1 MWSVT
6 TLQTGYPG
14 RSTRHGSLGWSTI
27 GLARGPGG
35 RIAVLDTGGFA
46 ARRVIARGLAAL
58 GLAPA
63 DVTDL
68 LLTHLHHDHMIN
80 WPMFP
85 SATIH
90 APRAEMAWAL
100 AQPDGHETLCET
112 AIRALAQ
119 CPRLRLFDPEE
130 REVLPGI
137 ACAEYPGH
145 TPHHVAFTLA
155 GDPPTLFSADIA
167 KNRVELLTG
176 EADLTMDAALHRD
189 SIARLRAAWAAVP
202 GMVLMPGH
210 DAPMALGPDGAP
222 RPLAPLEAGIE
233 AWFGP
238 TLAQMTGFNLV
249 P

>member
-6 TLQTGYPG
+6 TLQIGYPG
-14 RSTRHGSLGWSTI
+14 RSTHHGTLGWSTI

-35 RIAVLDTGGFA
+35 RIALLDTGGFA
-46 ARRVIARGLAAL
+46 ARRVIARGLAAQ
-58 GLAPA
+58 GLSPA

-80 WPMFP
+80 WPMFG

-100 AQPDGHETLCET
+100 AQPDGHESLCET
-112 AIRALAQ
+112 ALRALST
-119 CPRLRLFDPEE
+119 CPRLRLFDPGE
-130 REVLPGI
+130 EVLPGV
-137 ACAEYPGH
+137 ATAEYPGH

-167 KNRVELLTG
+167 KNRIELLTG
-176 EADLTMDAALHRD
+176 EADMTLDAERHRD
-189 SIARLRAAWAAVP
+189 SIARLRAAWAALP
-202 GMVLMPGH
+202 GAVLMPGH
-210 DAPMALGPDGAP
+210 DAPMLLDPEGKP
-222 RPLAPLEAGIE
+222 RPLRPLEAGIE
-233 AWFGP
+233 AWFGAS
-238 TLAQMTGFNLV
+238 LAEMTRFSLV